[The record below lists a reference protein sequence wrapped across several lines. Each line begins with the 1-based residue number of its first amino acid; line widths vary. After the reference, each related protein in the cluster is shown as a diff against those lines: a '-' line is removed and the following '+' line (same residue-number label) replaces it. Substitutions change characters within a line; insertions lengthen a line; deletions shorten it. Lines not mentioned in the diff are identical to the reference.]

1 MLSVCIPVYNSDVS
15 VLVNSLVRQLNELE
29 YQIEICLIDDASTH
43 PVCDVLDFN
52 HPKIIGIKN
61 TVNAGRARV
70 RNQFKEIATYPYLL
84 FLDGDSRLIR
94 TNFLKCYCDILS
106 NSNVEVLCG
115 ASVYQAQKP
124 SRSHYLR
131 WKYSTSRESKSL
143 VEREQKPNLG
153 FKTNNFIIQ
162 REIFNK
168 VYFNESLKGYGH
180 EDTLFGYDLKK
191 ATIKIEHVDNPVLNH
206 QLDDNITFLQKS
218 KEGVTN
224 LLNVLEILDYDREFL
239 KSSQLARTYISIKNK
254 KLGWLISLG
263 ISFIHPLNLFLLKR
277 GFFVL
282 PMFDLYKLKCILSA
296 GGYKKALSKTE

>member
-43 PVCDVLDFN
+43 PVCDVFGFN

-115 ASVYQAQKP
+115 ASVYQQQKP
-124 SRSHYLR
+124 FRSHYLR

-143 VEREQKPNLG
+143 NERKQNPNLG

-191 ATIKIEHVDNPVLNH
+191 ATIKIEHVDNPVLNY

-239 KSSQLARTYISIKNK
+239 KSSQLARTYISIKNR

-296 GGYKKALSKTE
+296 GGYKKTLSKTE

>member
-15 VLVNSLVRQLNELE
+15 VLVDSLVCQLNELE

-43 PVCDVLDFN
+43 PVCDVLSFI
-52 HPKIIGIKN
+52 HPKIIGFKN
-61 TVNAGRARV
+61 TVNAGRAGV
-70 RNQFKEIATYPYLL
+70 RNQFKEIANYPYLL

-124 SRSHYLR
+124 ARAHYLR

-143 VEREQKPNLG
+143 DERKQNPNLG
-153 FKTNNFIIQ
+153 FKSNNFIIQ

-191 ATIKIEHVDNPVLNH
+191 ANIKIEHVDNPVLNH

-239 KSSQLARTYISIKNK
+239 KSSKLARTYISIKNR

-263 ISFIHPLNLFLLKR
+263 ISFIHPFNLFLLKR

-282 PMFDLYKLKCILSA
+282 PMFDLYKLKCILST
-296 GGYKKALSKTE
+296 GGYKKALPKTK